1 MGLLSLDD
9 ALERLLVDPDYR
21 ADFMAGRWERLAVTA
36 EDCIALQTIDRVQL
50 ARTADRVRGDLAE
63 RQYRG
68 SGGLK
73 KLYAATIAAWEEAHP
88 GAGVDSIFAVFVASS
103 AYQTYR
109 ELPFAGPGASL
120 EEAFYRFACAEGIGD
135 PSAREGEY
143 LAAIVKAVLLS
154 PDPTFTL
161 PPELRRAPDGWFA
174 LSQLGAGTK
183 LYAAARGRYVE
194 GPVTPLL
201 AELLISNDLPRVVA
215 ARHRVPDAVC
225 DEVVA
230 RFRELGLMP

>member
-1 MGLLSLDD
+1 MGLLTLDD

-21 ADFMAGRWERLAVTA
+21 ADFMAGRWERLAVAA

-50 ARTADRVRGDLAE
+50 ARTAERVRLDLAE

-73 KLYAATIAAWEEAHP
+73 KLFAATIAAWDAAHP
-88 GAGVDSIFAVFVASS
+88 GVEHDAVFATFVASP

-109 ELPFAGPGASL
+109 ELPFAGLGVCL
-120 EEAFYRFACAEGIGD
+120 EESFYRFACAEGIGD
-135 PSAREGEY
+135 PAVREGEY

-174 LSQLGAGTK
+174 LSRIGPGTK

-194 GPVTPLL
+194 GALTPLL
-201 AELLISNDLPRVVA
+201 AELLTSSEPPAVVA
-215 ARHRVPDAVC
+215 ARHRVPDSVR
-225 DEVVA
+225 DEVVT
-230 RFRELGLMP
+230 RLRELGLMG

>member
-1 MGLLSLDD
+1 MGLLTLDD

-21 ADFMAGRWERLAVTA
+21 ADFMAGRWERLAVA
-36 EDCIALQTIDRVQL
+36 ADDCIALQTIDRVQL
-50 ARTADRVRGDLAE
+50 ARTADRVRADLAE

-68 SGGLK
+68 SGGIK
-73 KLYAATIAAWEEAHP
+73 KLFAATIAAWEAAYP
-88 GAGVDSIFAVFVASS
+88 GAGADSIFAAFVASP

-120 EEAFYRFACAEGIGD
+120 EEAFYRFACAEGLGD
-135 PSAREGEY
+135 PATREGEY

-154 PDPTFTL
+154 PDATFTL
-161 PPELRRAPDGWFA
+161 PPELRPAPDGWFA
-174 LSQLGAGTK
+174 LSQIGAGTK

-201 AELLISNDLPRVVA
+201 AELLTSSDSPA
-215 ARHRVPDAVC
+215 AIAERHRVPDAVC
-225 DEVVA
+225 DAVVA
-230 RFRELGLMP
+230 RFRELGLMG